1 MKNHVLYAAVSGID
15 ESYLADAE
23 NIPEVRAEFQRDRK
37 RKSAA
42 VIGICACFIVIV
54 GMIGMPKIINF
65 QPHDPGTVTPRGTT
79 NQPAFVLTPFA
90 AKKDPNVDAYGEDEL
105 HEVRVTVSGVTY
117 RQLTVEDY
125 ESYRIPDAVS
135 EETFGEYI
143 GNVVESFPQ
152 EETKAPVTSPEPA
165 LTDAALYYYA
175 PADCKAVVIAV
186 KDGQCSIFAVSD
198 WGRYQTFRDACAFYG
213 AEASDVGIESISYTV
228 QTVQGNEFR
237 VTAQGTL
244 TDAEAINGIC
254 AVLLQLTP
262 EDPPADE
269 RFPTPE
275 WYSDAWQAFKDDP
288 GNRVQEDITLEIR
301 FCNGTVMQNILYQ
314 PFIGNGYVDGMKELT
329 PEQNDALRDCFQ

>member
-1 MKNHVLYAAVSGID
+1 MKNHVIYAAVSGID
-15 ESYLADAE
+15 ENYIADAE
-23 NIPEVRAEFQRDRK
+23 KIPEIKAEFRRERK

-65 QPHDPGTVTPRGTT
+65 QPHDPGTVTPSGTT

-90 AKKDPNVDAYGEDEL
+90 AKNDPNVDAYGEDEL
-105 HEVRVTVSGVTY
+105 HEVRVTVSDVTY

-125 ESYRIPDAVS
+125 ESYRIPDAVT
-135 EETFGEYI
+135 EESFGEYI

-152 EETKAPVTSPEPA
+152 EETKAPVTSPEPE

-213 AEASDVGIESISYTV
+213 AEASSAGIESISYTV
-228 QTVQGNEFR
+228 QTAQGNEFR

-244 TDAEAINGIC
+244 TDAEADE
-254 AVLLQLTP
+254 AVTAIL
-262 EDPPADE
+262 A
-269 RFPTPE
+269 
-275 WYSDAWQAFKDDP
+275 A
-288 GNRVQEDITLEIR
+288 LETKL
-301 FCNGTVMQNILYQ
+301 GV
-314 PFIGNGYVDGMKELT
+314 K
-329 PEQNDALRDCFQ
+329 LR

>member
-1 MKNHVLYAAVSGID
+1 MKNHMIYAAVSGID
-15 ESYLADAE
+15 ENYIADAE
-23 NIPEVRAEFQRDRK
+23 KIPEIKAEFRRERK

-54 GMIGMPKIINF
+54 GMLVITKLFDPQINT
-65 QPHDPGTVTPRGTT
+65 PGTVRPSS
-79 NQPAFVLTPFA
+79 PADQSTYTLTPFT
-90 AKKDPNVDAYGEDEL
+90 AKNDPNVDAYGEEEL

-117 RQLTVEDY
+117 HQLTAEDY
-125 ESYRIPDAVS
+125 ESYRIPDAIT
-135 EETFGEYI
+135 EESFGEYI

-152 EETKAPVTSPEPA
+152 EETQAPVTSPEPA
-165 LTDAALYYYA
+165 LTNAALYYYA
-175 PADCKAVVIAV
+175 PVNCKAVVIAE
-186 KDGQCSIFAVSD
+186 KNRQCSVFVVSE
-198 WGRYQTFRDACAFYG
+198 WGQYQTFRDACAFYG
-213 AEASDVGIESISYTV
+213 AEASSAGIESISYTV
-228 QTVQGNEFR
+228 QTAQGNEFR

-254 AVLLQLTP
+254 AVLLHLTP

-301 FCNGTVMQNILYQ
+301 FCNSTVMQNILYQ

-329 PEQNDALRDCFQ
+329 PEQNNALRSCFQ